1 MLDNPKSSLYIGY
14 MLDVRYKLLR
24 PLSSAGGTADVWL
37 ALDTLTIDEVY
48 DEDRDEMA
56 ELEGTGIEVAIK
68 VYRPK
73 NALDLGE
80 QRFRDEFKIVFN
92 CHHSNLVQPINFG
105 IAEGTMP
112 YLVLPFCR
120 CGSSEKKQGRLTT
133 SKELWRYIGDVA
145 SGLAYLHAFSPT
157 IVHHDIKPAN
167 VLVDDNSNYAITD
180 FGISSH
186 RGLNREGYDN
196 SASGTMAYM
205 APERFRD
212 DYESMPES
220 DIWSLGAT
228 LYELITGHVPFGE
241 DGGMAQ
247 LKGQHPVQ
255 PIKKP
260 IPKDVKKLVYDCLD
274 LDPKKRPSA
283 QTIARAAAQRHYP
296 PRSLWTAI
304 VGIALIVIAAVII
317 TLAVIPKGHEP
328 GPPPPS
334 PEEAYAHALRL
345 MNSAIPD
352 SLQLGVAQLDTL
364 SALGYVPAL
373 YELAHTYGWY
383 TDSLSLARKALLG
396 IDVYPPE
403 SESAYLPVSN
413 KINTR
418 AVWCLTRIQ
427 EIGDSAYAAYN
438 ADALY
443 RLASYSIATDKV
455 FVYNLDTAR
464 RQLERA
470 REWAILAADATL
482 LRRIDSTLS
491 QIQKISK

>member
-1 MLDNPKSSLYIGY
+1 MHDNPTSTLFIGY
-14 MLDVRYKLLR
+14 MLDGRYKLLR

-48 DEDRDEMA
+48 DEERDEIA
-56 ELEGTGIEVAIK
+56 AQEGSGIEVAIK

-105 IAEGTMP
+105 IADGNMP

-120 CGSSEKKQGRLTT
+120 RGSSEKKQGRLTT
-133 SKELWRYIGDVA
+133 RKELWRYIGDVA
-145 SGLAYLHAFSPT
+145 SGLAFLHAFTPT

-167 VLVDDNSNYAITD
+167 VLVDDNGNYAITD

-186 RGLNREGYDN
+186 RGLNREGYDD

-205 APERFRD
+205 APERFLD

-241 DGGMAQ
+241 DGGLAQ
-247 LKGQHPVQ
+247 MQGKRQVQ

-274 LDPKKRPSA
+274 QDPKKRPSA
-283 QTIARAAAQRHYP
+283 QTIARAASQRHYP

-304 VGIALIVIAAVII
+304 AGIALIVVAAVII
-317 TLAVIPKGHEP
+317 TLALIPQNTETIPQPLSH
-328 GPPPPS
+328 
-334 PEEAYAHALRL
+334 EEAFARAMLL
-345 MNSAIPD
+345 VNNPAPD
-352 SLQLGVAQLDTL
+352 SLQAGVARLD
-364 SALGYVPAL
+364 SIAALGYVPAL

-383 TDSLSLARKALLG
+383 TDSLSLTRKALLG

-418 AVWCLTRIQ
+418 AVWCFTRIQ
-427 EIGDSAYAAYN
+427 EIADSAYAAYN
-438 ADALY
+438 ADALF

-470 REWAILAADATL
+470 REWAILAADASL
-482 LRRIDSTLS
+482 LRRIDSALT
-491 QIQKISK
+491 QIQHLSN

>member
-1 MLDNPKSSLYIGY
+1 MLDNPNSTLYIGY
-14 MLDVRYKLLR
+14 MLDGRYKLLR

-37 ALDTLTIDEVY
+37 ALDTFTIDEVY

-56 ELEGTGIEVAIK
+56 AQEGSGIEVAIK

-92 CHHSNLVQPINFG
+92 CHHSHLVQPINFG
-105 IAEGTMP
+105 IADGVMP

-120 CGSSEKKQGRLTT
+120 RGSSEKKQGRLTT
-133 SKELWRYIGDVA
+133 RKELWRYIGDVS
-145 SGLAYLHAFSPT
+145 SGLAYLHAFTPT

-167 VLVDDNSNYAITD
+167 VLVDDNGNYAITD

-186 RGLNREGYDN
+186 RGLNREGYDD

-205 APERFRD
+205 APERFRE
-212 DYESMPES
+212 DYESTPES

-241 DGGMAQ
+241 DGGLAQ
-247 LKGQHPVQ
+247 MQGKRQVQ

-274 LDPKKRPSA
+274 PEPKKRPSA
-283 QTIARAAAQRHYP
+283 QTIARAASQRHYP

-304 VGIALIVIAAVII
+304 VGIALIVVAAVII
-317 TLAVIPKGHEP
+317 TLALIPKNVEQAPQPLSH
-328 GPPPPS
+328 
-334 PEEAYAHALRL
+334 EEAFAQAMLL
-345 MNSAIPD
+345 VNNPDPD
-352 SLQLGVAQLDTL
+352 SLQAGVARLDSF

-396 IDVYPPE
+396 IDVYPT
-403 SESAYLPVSN
+403 ESASAFLPVSN

-418 AVWCLTRIQ
+418 AVWAFTRIQ
-427 EIGDSAYAAYN
+427 EIGDSAYAAIN

-455 FVYNLDTAR
+455 FVYDLETAR

-482 LRRIDSTLS
+482 LRRIDSALS
-491 QIQKISK
+491 QIQKITK